1 MARTGARASTAR
13 VFVFDERLGAREGD
27 EGEKV
32 LAFFPSALPRTT
44 WRSAI
49 GLVEGV
55 AGFVSPFAPVP
66 SGPSP
71 DAPLAADPPHGRRR
85 VACRRCEPGVWW
97 ALSLDADAAPE
108 RAVRDEALQSLL
120 ARAHAHFVLLH
131 GSVSASSFVPATTP
145 RASRSPRS
153 SPTSA
158 SA

>member
-32 LAFFPSALPRTT
+32 LAFFPSGTSANDMA
-44 WRSAI
+44 SAI

-71 DAPLAADPPHGRRR
+71 DAPLAQTLRTSRRR

-108 RAVRDEALQSLL
+108 RAVRDEALQSSSR
-120 ARAHAHFVLLH
+120 ARTPTSSSSTAA
-131 GSVSASSFVPATTP
+131 SSASSTTPATTP